1 MTTSQRP
8 WAAQTMLQTPL
19 GPMLIACTEAGL
31 GGCWFDGQ
39 QHHPGE
45 LHAQNNANH
54 RWLLATARTFDNYW
68 QGAGNAHS
76 QAQTLATLPLD
87 LAGTAFQL
95 AVWQQL
101 RQIALGATV
110 SYGDIARAL
119 SRPKAVRAVGAA
131 VGRNPVSVLV
141 PCHRVV
147 GANGSLTGYAGG
159 LDRKVALL
167 ELEGV
172 ALPTPALIPCPSTD
186 GISGLTA

>member
-1 MTTSQRP
+1 MTTSPRP
-8 WAAQTMLQTPL
+8 WAAQTKLQTPM
-19 GPMLIACTEAGL
+19 GTMLIACTEAGL

-45 LHAQNNANH
+45 LHAKNDANH
-54 RWLLATARTFDNYW
+54 RWLLATARTFDRYW
-68 QGAGNAHS
+68 QGAGDAGD
-76 QAQTLATLPLD
+76 LATLPLD

-101 RQIALGATV
+101 RQIAPGATV

-119 SRPKAVRAVGAA
+119 DRPKAVRAVGAA

-141 PCHRVV
+141 PCHRVM
-147 GANGSLTGYAGG
+147 GTNGSLTGYAGG

-172 ALPTPALIPCPSTD
+172 PLRAPSLIRYPATS
-186 GISGLTA
+186 GMSGLTA